1 MEIRK
6 DITFRFGIVYF
17 AIALFG
23 LVVVGRI
30 LIIQNVDT
38 EKWKL
43 IAKDLK
49 NNTTEIWAKRG
60 NICADDGSILSTSV
74 PYYELRLDL
83 QAPKIRE
90 IFEKDA
96 EMLAQEMSSF
106 FGYSK
111 SDFTKRL
118 KAAYE
123 KKNRWFL
130 ISPKQIDHN
139 KFQDFKQLKSM
150 TRTYFGSG
158 LIVVTEN
165 KRILP
170 HGDLASRTIGVL
182 NKGAYGGVHGN
193 IGYTGVEGM
202 CENYLAGVNGL
213 ALKRNLSGSWISTP
227 LVEPQEG
234 KDVITTI
241 NVNLQDYAQTA
252 LGKQMEISQAEWGT
266 AIVMEVKTGDIK
278 AIANIGRKKDGT
290 YGETY
295 NFAFGHA
302 GCSEP
307 GSTFKLMSLMVAM
320 EEGYGDTA
328 ALFDTG
334 RGIWEY
340 KGQKM
345 KDSDYDHGGHGLISM
360 KKIFEIS
367 SNIGTAKVIVK
378 NFEGRESKFIDR
390 IYSWGLNKPLG
401 LGFKGEAE
409 PYIKYPTDQSWWKP
423 SLAWIAHGYEIKL
436 APIQTLTFYNAV
448 ANNGVMVK
456 PKFIEEVREDGIP
469 VRKFKTEVINPS
481 ICSKET
487 LGKAQALLRGVVEK
501 GTGRALQSPYYTLAG
516 KTGTAVIAN
525 DNRGYV
531 GADGKKYQ
539 ASFCGYFPA
548 ENPEFSIIVVIVG
561 PKGKF
566 YGGSVAGPVFRG
578 IADKVYA
585 SYLEPVPDSIPPYN
599 EVPQVKPGL
608 RDDVVMFTQS
618 LGLKNQ
624 SQNLTA
630 EYVAVA
636 NDTMTV
642 YVNGLNNPP
651 GTVPDVI
658 GMGAGDAVYLLE
670 KTGLRT
676 NTKGFGRVFRQSPA
690 PGSPVENGGLVQ
702 LDLGFDKLEIIER
715 DSVSMADSLSS
726 APLALN
732 AVDNTQKNV
741 KTPAS
746 KSKPKAGQSTAE
758 KPKPSQEAIDKWKAK
773 VAAQKAAEQK
783 NGTSA
788 KEEKPKPSQEAI
800 DKWKAKVA
808 AQKAAEQKKGTSTK
822 KAEKPKPS
830 QEAIDKWKAKVAAQK
845 ELERKNAAKKSTVQA
860 KTPQQ

>member
-6 DITFRFGIVYF
+6 AITLRFGIVYF
-17 AIALFG
+17 AIALFA
-23 LVVVGRI
+23 LVIVGRI

-38 EKWKL
+38 EKWKN

-83 QAPKIRE
+83 QAPRIKE
-90 IFEKDA
+90 IFERDS
-96 EMLAQEMSSF
+96 EMLIEEMSNF
-106 FGYSK
+106 FGFSK
-111 SDFTKRL
+111 TDFRLRL
-118 KAAYE
+118 KTAYT

-130 ISPKQIDHN
+130 INPAQIDHN
-139 KFQDFKQLKSM
+139 KFQEFKELKSIS
-150 TRTYFGSG
+150 RSRFGSG

-182 NKGAYGGVHGN
+182 NKGVYGGVHGN
-193 IGYTGVEGM
+193 VGFTGIEGLA
-202 CENYLAGVNGL
+202 ENYLAGQNGL
-213 ALKRNLSGSWISTP
+213 ALKRNFSGSWINTP

-252 LGKQMEISQAEWGT
+252 LGKQMDISQAEWGT

-307 GSTFKLMSLMVAM
+307 GSTFKLVSLMAAM

-334 RGIWEY
+334 RGLWEY
-340 KGQKM
+340 RGQKM
-345 KDSDYDHGGHGLISM
+345 KDSDYDHGGHGLISV
-360 KKIFEIS
+360 KKCFELS
-367 SNIGTAKVIVK
+367 SNIGIAKVIVK
-378 NFEGRESKFIDR
+378 NFEGRERQFIDR

-401 LGFKGEAE
+401 LGFMGEAE
-409 PYIKYPTDQSWWKP
+409 PYIKYPTDQSWWGP
-423 SLAWIAHGYEIKL
+423 SLAWIAHGYEIKV

-448 ANNGVMVK
+448 ANDGVMVK
-456 PKFIEEVREDGIP
+456 PRFVQEVRENGIP
-469 VRKFKTEVINPS
+469 VRKFPTEVINSS

-487 LGKAQALLRGVVEK
+487 LGKAQDLLKGVVTK
-501 GTGRALQSPYYTLAG
+501 GTGRSLRSKYYTLAG

-525 DNRGYV
+525 EDKGYTTD
-531 GADGKKYQ
+531 GGKKYQ

-548 ENPEFSIIVVIVG
+548 DDPKYSIIVVIVG

-585 SYLEPVPDSIPPYN
+585 AYLKPAADSIPPYD

-608 RDDVVMFTQS
+608 RDDVMLFTQN
-618 LGLKNQ
+618 LGFKTQ
-624 SQNLTA
+624 SQNVTA
-630 EYVAVA
+630 DHVAITS
-636 NDTMTV
+636 DTMTV
-642 YVNGLNNPP
+642 FINGVNDIP
-651 GTVPDVI
+651 GTVPDLI
-658 GMGAGDAVYLLE
+658 GMGAGDAIYMLE
-670 KTGLRT
+670 KSGYRT
-676 NTKGFGRVFRQSPA
+676 KANGFGRVFRQSPL
-690 PGSPVENGGLVQ
+690 PGSPALKGDLISLE
-702 LDLGFDKLEIIER
+702 LGFDALEMMKKDSLAN
-715 DSVSMADSLSS
+715 DSVQTPVMAV
-726 APLALN
+726 AP
-732 AVDNTQKNV
+732 V
-741 KTPAS
+741 
-746 KSKPKAGQSTAE
+746 AE
-758 KPKPSQEAIDKWKAK
+758 KPKPIAKPVVKPKTSTTATKSKAK
-773 VAAQKAAEQK
+773 APPKKTTVKKKKA
-783 NGTSA
+783 
-788 KEEKPKPSQEAI
+788 
-800 DKWKAKVA
+800 
-808 AQKAAEQKKGTSTK
+808 TSTK
-822 KAEKPKPS
+822 PK
-830 QEAIDKWKAKVAAQK
+830 
-845 ELERKNAAKKSTVQA
+845 RT
-860 KTPQQ
+860 QQ